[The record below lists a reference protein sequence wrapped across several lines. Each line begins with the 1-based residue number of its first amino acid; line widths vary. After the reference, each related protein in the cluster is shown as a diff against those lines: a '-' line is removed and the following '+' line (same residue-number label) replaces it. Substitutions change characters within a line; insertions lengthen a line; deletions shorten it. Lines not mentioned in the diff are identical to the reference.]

1 MVINLASLT
10 QETIDKYDLIELSQD
25 GKVYI
30 EIQKGMY
37 GLPQAGI
44 LANELLQRNLAKDG
58 YRPTHHTH
66 GLWTHDTLPIS
77 FSLVVDDFGVKYVGR
92 EHAEHLMA
100 CIKKNYNISSDWNG
114 HAYCGLTLDW
124 DYTNHTVDLSMPGY
138 IKAALHKYQHAAPA
152 RPEHAPNTWNPPING
167 AETQFVEDETISPAL
182 SGKDVNKLQQLTGT
196 LLYYVRA
203 VDPTLIMP
211 INVLASE
218 QSKATEV
225 TAKKV
230 IKLLNYCNN
239 HPETKIRYHASDT
252 ILHIH
257 SDASYLSV
265 NEAKSRAG
273 GFFYM
278 GSDTKT
284 NKKLTNGAI
293 LIISKV
299 LKHVMSSPAEAE
311 IGAVFI
317 NAKEGAV
324 LRTTLEEVG
333 HPQPPTPMETDN
345 TTATGYSKRTI
356 KQKRT
361 KAMDMRFY
369 WIKDR
374 VKQGQYNVYWGPGYQ
389 DLADYFTKHHSPA
402 HHKEMREIYIHADER
417 PLNRKGIRDSTL
429 RGCVNTSGKAGAQIP
444 HLPLGDDSS
453 PRGG

>member
-1 MVINLASLT
+1 
-10 QETIDKYDLIELSQD
+10 
-25 GKVYI
+25 
-30 EIQKGMY
+30 MY

-44 LANELLQRNLAKDG
+44 LATELLQRNLAKDG
-58 YRPTHHTH
+58 YGPTQHTH
-66 GLWTHDTLPIS
+66 GLWTHDTRPIS
-77 FSLVVDDFGVKYVGR
+77 FSLVVDDFGLKYVGR

-100 CIKKNYNISSDWNG
+100 CIKKNYNISSNWDG
-114 HAYCGLTLDW
+114 CAYCGLTLDW
-124 DYTNHTVDLSMPGY
+124 DYKNRTVDLSMPGY
-138 IKAALHKYQHAAPA
+138 IKDALHKYQHAAPA
-152 RPEHAPNTWNPPING
+152 RPEHAPHKWNPPIYG
-167 AETQFVEDETISPAL
+167 AKTQFVKDETISPAL
-182 SGKDVNKLQQLTGT
+182 SDKDVNKLQQLTGT
-196 LLYYVRA
+196 LLYYDRA

-218 QSKATEV
+218 QSKATAV
-225 TAKKV
+225 TADKF
-230 IKLLNYCNN
+230 IKLLKYCNT
-239 HPETKIRYHASDT
+239 HPETKIRYHASDM

-257 SDASYLSV
+257 SDASYISE

-284 NKKLTNGAI
+284 DKKLTNGAI
-293 LIISKV
+293 SIISKV
-299 LKHVMSSPAEAE
+299 LKHVMSSAAEAE

-324 LRTTLEEVG
+324 LRTTLEELG

-345 TTATGYSKRTI
+345 TTATGYSNGTI

-374 VKQGQYNVYWGPGYQ
+374 VKQGQFNVYWGRGYQ
-389 DLADYFTKHHSPA
+389 NLADYFTKHHSLA
-402 HHKEMREIYIHADER
+402 HHKRMREIYIHADEH
-417 PLNRKGIRDSTL
+417 PINRKGIRDSAL

-444 HLPLGDDSS
+444 HPPLGDDSS
-453 PRGG
+453 PRGR